1 MYRKL
6 NDEVSV
12 HEMLELRK
20 DGLTN
25 RQIAEKLDCAYY
37 TVLRYIGKQPE
48 GMRGAFKPHRENK
61 GPKQPPAPLSP
72 ESRLQLFSRSYR
84 GKCAEFVLSGEDVII
99 TFAGTEAMLS
109 LQEFAEFAKDVL
121 AVSALG

>member
-1 MYRKL
+1 MYKKL

-12 HEMLELRK
+12 HEMRELRK

-25 RQIAEKLDCAYY
+25 RQIAEKLDCSHQ
-37 TVLRYIGKQPE
+37 TVLKYIGKQPE
-48 GMRGAFKPHRENK
+48 GMRGACKPHRENQE
-61 GPKQPPAPLSP
+61 PKQPPAPLSP

-84 GKCAEFVLSGEDVII
+84 GKFAEFVLSREDVII

-109 LQEFAEFAKDVL
+109 RQEFAEFAKDVV